1 MAIARFAA
9 ATGGSY
15 SDAVAVSGP
24 GRWIHVSG
32 QVGFGPAGTVTGT
45 LYEQTHRCF
54 DHLETALV
62 TAGGALTDTVRIT
75 AYLVGLDDYPE
86 FATARAERFGDHPP
100 ASAAVGVSQ
109 LLFSARVEIDAVAF
123 LPD

>member
-1 MAIARFAA
+1 MATDRFAA

-15 SDAVAVSGP
+15 SDAVAVTGP

-32 QVGFGPAGTVTGT
+32 QVAFDPDGAVSGT
-45 LYEQTHRCF
+45 LYEQTHGCL
-54 DHLETALV
+54 DHIEAALIK
-62 TAGGALTDTVRIT
+62 AGGALTDTVRIT

-86 FATARAERFGDHPP
+86 FSKARAERFGDHPP
-100 ASAAVGVSQ
+100 ASAAVGVAQ

>member
-1 MAIARFAA
+1 MEIERIAA

-32 QVGFGPAGTVTGT
+32 QVAFGRDGAVDGT
-45 LYEQTHRCF
+45 LYQQTHGCF
-54 DHLETALV
+54 DHIEAALV
-62 TAGGALTDTVRIT
+62 KVGGALADTVRIT

-86 FATARAERFGDHPP
+86 FAKARAERFGEHPP
-100 ASAAVGVSQ
+100 ASAAVGVSE
-109 LLFSARVEIDAVAF
+109 LLMGARVEIDAVAF

>member
-1 MAIARFAA
+1 MGTNRFAA

-15 SDAVAVSGP
+15 SDAVAVDGP

-32 QVGFGPAGTVTGT
+32 QVAFGPDGTVGGT
-45 LYEQTHRCF
+45 LYEQTNGCF
-54 DHLETALV
+54 DRIEA
-62 TAGGALTDTVRIT
+62 ALTEAGAALSNTVRIT
-75 AYLVGLDDYPE
+75 AYLVGLDEYAQ

-109 LLFSARVEIDAVAF
+109 LLFGALVEIDAVAF
-123 LPD
+123 VPN